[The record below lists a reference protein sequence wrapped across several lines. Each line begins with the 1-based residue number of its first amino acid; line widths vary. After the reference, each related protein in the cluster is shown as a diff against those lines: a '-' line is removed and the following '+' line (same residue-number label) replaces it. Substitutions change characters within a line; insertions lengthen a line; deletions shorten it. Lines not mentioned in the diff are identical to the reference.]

1 MYIKDL
7 SDFKQRIFR
16 QNDAKNRNLSRNK
29 KCRFCNFFNSQTAV
43 QNHEV
48 QVYRDQIDECDQYEL
63 ESQQTHLRFINQR
76 FEIPAL
82 VVLYSYFVS
91 AIDEKNRNKPIM
103 LSCLTM
109 SCIPTIH
116 TQLQVLYTPH
126 EEESNLRPFMKF

>member
-29 KCRFCNFFNSQTAV
+29 KCRFYDCSGSQTAV
-43 QNHEV
+43 QNHEA
-48 QVYRDQIDECDQYEL
+48 QIADF
-63 ESQQTHLRFINQR
+63 ESGIN
-76 FEIPAL
+76 
-82 VVLYSYFVS
+82 
-91 AIDEKNRNKPIM
+91 EKNKYKPIM